1 MGNQILMDML
11 NEASGGDNPGPAEGI
26 ITRPINQEDVLV
38 MAARLVAKKKLAQG
52 PTKPRMLLKM

>member
-1 MGNQILMDML
+1 MDML
-11 NEASGGDNPGPAEGI
+11 NEARRGENPGPAEGVI
-26 ITRPINQEDVLV
+26 MRPINQEDVLV